1 MTDETAAAAKKKR
14 LNPGLKLALELGP
27 LVLFFIVNQKFGIF
41 AATGVLMA
49 GVVVTLAVSWMLTRH
64 LPTMPLVTA
73 VLVLV
78 FGSLTYYLHDET
90 FIKIKVTILYF
101 LFGAA
106 LIGALWFDRLLLP
119 IVFDAAIHVDD
130 VGWRKLT
137 WRWGLFFFFLAGLNE
152 VVRRMASTDDW
163 VNFKVFGILPLTLVF
178 ALAQAPLMMRH
189 EIRAEEED
197 PEAHF

>member
-27 LVLFFIVNQKFGIF
+27 LILFFIVNQKFGIF
-41 AATGVLMA
+41 AATGVLMV

-64 LPTMPLVTA
+64 LPTMPLVTCA
-73 VLVLV
+73 LVLV
-78 FGSLTYYLHDET
+78 FGSLTFFLQDET
-90 FIKIKVTILYF
+90 FIKIKVTILYS

-178 ALAQAPLMMRH
+178 ALAQAPLLLRH

-197 PEAHF
+197 PEAHY